1 MRNCYAK
8 IKNNLTQYCQFLF
21 LHIIEVFLSGSR
33 RSWSVPLY
41 PSSGQILH
49 LRPPS
54 SEHQQLKG
62 DWNAWLMPYVRGS
75 IRPFSRLHSVPGIKQ
90 KGELKKKIVM
100 GIEKSTIINVWEI
113 IETSEIWVTNGYC
126 FTNTRCHTKNCFL
139 AHDFFFYYI
148 FIKSKNREIFLRIYT
163 YIFRT
168 AMSLSLGT
176 RTSGLSPRNG
186 DSSVTGK

>member
-54 SEHQQLKG
+54 GEHQQLKG

-75 IRPFSRLHSVPGIKQ
+75 IRPFSRLHSMPGIKQ

-100 GIEKSTIINVWEI
+100 GIEKSTIIRVCEI

-126 FTNTRCHTKNCFL
+126 FTNTRCHTKDRFL
-139 AHDFFFYYI
+139 AHDLL
-148 FIKSKNREIFLRIYT
+148 FINI